1 MIHRYQRCDD
11 CGEVNN
17 ADGLHAVSEPPNG
30 AVCRPCWRA
39 RRVAVGARRLARAVA
54 GTRRPGDPYR

>member
-17 ADGLHAVSEPPNG
+17 ADDLHAVRLG
-30 AVCRPCWRA
+30 DAVCAGCWRA
-39 RRVAVGARRLARAVA
+39 RVAVGDGRPRLARPVAA
-54 GTRRPGDPYR
+54 GTRRPRGPLP

>member
-17 ADGLHAVSEPPNG
+17 ADNLSAVSEPPNG
-30 AVCRPCWRA
+30 AVCRPCQRA
-39 RRVAVGARRLARAVA
+39 RVAVGGRAALAPAA
-54 GTRRPGDPYR
+54 GTRRPRSPW